1 MMAEMLTLEIVT
13 PTGIVY
19 SQPVQLVTLPAAGG
33 QIGIFPRH
41 VPLLTRIVPGEI
53 IVRSDRGDEYLAVGE
68 GLVEVTGDRVA
79 IVTDMAVAAK
89 DIDEAKAEEARQ
101 RAAARLRDKISD
113 EEVATVNAS
122 LARSLAQ
129 LQVKRRRRR

>member
-1 MMAEMLTLEIVT
+1 MAATLKLEIVT
-13 PTGIVY
+13 PAATVY
-19 SQPVQLVTLPAAGG
+19 SEDVQMVTLPAVDG

-41 VPLLTRIVPGEI
+41 VPVLTRIVPGEI
-53 IVRSDRGDEYLAVGE
+53 IVRKNGERDFLAIGE
-68 GLVEVTGDRVA
+68 GLVEITGDRVA

-89 DIDEAKAEEARQ
+89 DIDEARAEEARQ

-129 LQVKRRRRR
+129 LRVKRKHRG